1 MIWDSHPLALG
12 AAPQQVIIDGIVQ
25 LQDPYVTP
33 KPAQAQRAPATP
45 NFDKEAQLAVEYD
58 GLPPLAPHPVQ
69 AEFVLF
75 TNVSRVHMR
84 GDECSV
90 HQAYS
95 MSQAGEL
102 GVVLVKNG
110 KVVCIGLQS
119 ICGEKAR
126 NLKGHVNTIN
136 LEGGTIA

>member
-12 AAPQQVIIDGIVQ
+12 ATPQQVIIDGITQ
-25 LQDPYVTP
+25 LQNPYVTP
-33 KPAQAQRAPATP
+33 KPADAQRAPETP
-45 NFDKEAQLAVEYD
+45 NYDKEARLAVEYD

-84 GDECSV
+84 GDECDIR
-90 HQAYS
+90 QIYS
-95 MSQAGEL
+95 INETGDS

-110 KVVCIGLQS
+110 KVVCIGSQS
-119 ICGEKAR
+119 ICGKKAR
-126 NLKGHVNTIN
+126 ILKERVEVIDLKGGS
-136 LEGGTIA
+136 LA